1 MTTLDSALLE
11 SVEKDY
17 FDDPRV
23 MALVDRFRCAQSEPA
38 LDHVAQISANR
49 VTREAITVSHNPLF
63 ALLLDAQ
70 AAKRMPKGCTTPSGC
85 QQHGC
90 HGECLPAPPKL
101 DKGPVV
107 AQISPNITSAI
118 EEWKQLGG
126 EIIRNEPPSAQL
138 PPLPKNLHSLAGNIW
153 CSICE
158 WADAEPGAEAS
169 AAAEQI
175 NKALEEELLAY
186 AKQALR
192 LNGVN
197 V

>member
-1 MTTLDSALLE
+1 MTKDEIQALAYKAKIKPMLQDGRWGFTNME
-11 SVEKDY
+11 V
-17 FDDPRV
+17 F
-23 MALVDRFRCAQSEPA
+23 VD
-38 LDHVAQISANR
+38 
-49 VTREAITVSHNPLF
+49 
-63 ALLLDAQ
+63 LLLKEA
-70 AAKRMPKGCTTPSGC
+70 R
-85 QQHGC
+85 
-90 HGECLPAPPKL
+90 
-101 DKGPVV
+101 GPVV

-175 NKALEEELLAY
+175 NKALEEEMIAY